1 MKIYSLL
8 VFATFCVI
16 AILAKSRLTWLVQ
29 RVSCTVHDET
39 SVSLEMCMSKAVN
52 RTTTFIHV
60 AGNFT
65 KEVKT
70 LLVHSQLFKKSEI
83 KYRPFL
89 VNVTDNFCD
98 FFSKKVGGAYLR
110 IVWPLIMPFTNINH
124 QCPYYGYHFI
134 KNLPIDDDKL
144 PEVWPVGIYLLKIT
158 FLDGPNNKLLTADV
172 YFEVKEQRAG

>member
-70 LLVHSQLFKKSEI
+70 LL
-83 KYRPFL
+83 
-89 VNVTDNFCD
+89 
-98 FFSKKVGGAYLR
+98 KVGGAYLR